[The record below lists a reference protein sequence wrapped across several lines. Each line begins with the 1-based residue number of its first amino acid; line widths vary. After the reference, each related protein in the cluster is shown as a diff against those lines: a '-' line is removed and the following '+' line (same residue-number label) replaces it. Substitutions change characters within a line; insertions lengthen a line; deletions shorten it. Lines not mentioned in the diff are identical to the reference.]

1 MMLPSHA
8 EPPAPVP
15 NDTAGAEGGSE
26 CAMQTLY
33 EGKRRCECCRNW
45 VEEYPKDLQ
54 VKVEARP
61 AVKQKALVA
70 RMRRNHDGGEG
81 DGEPLALD
89 SLVVQSAS
97 LKRTLGELFEGF
109 QGITPSLK
117 KVVFRSPFR
126 PFYYRWKRFGAILD
140 RQRRDD
146 PAAAAYTQL
155 LHDTLSRHFGAT
167 FAEIDDLVGH
177 GVITHSLL
185 WALFEPGTL
194 AVAKEDDDERFFL
207 VDGCTESHL
216 GHVGVMV
223 RFIDW
228 DGSRFG
234 YAKAGIHIPPF
245 DGTCEINKL
254 GIYPARFHGSQQKA
268 EAEATLRG
276 RRFYAFGGFHHKA
289 YSGMARVKSRAATP
303 RHVDGRIIVDAA
315 SYFHANNAKEELVPL
330 SESLTPRI
338 DVQDDAHN
346 SGNNRTRS
354 SIATTFPRPSPRP
367 VRELRDED
375 GTQRKQIDVGDGPA
389 QAEERPGSIPA
400 LTDTQLLICN
410 TTVKGYS
417 LKLKRWAE
425 FRVADVAEV
434 AFNDAAFPNLMLP
447 GGYKNLILSFVD
459 GQAKP
464 GDNTFD
470 DVIEGKGRGI
480 VMLLTGNPGVGKT
493 LTAEAVADKL
503 RKPLYV
509 LSAGEL
515 GEASRGVEQRL
526 REVLELTEK
535 WNGVLLF
542 DECDVFLQ
550 ERSANALAHNEIV
563 AVFLRLLEYHRGIL
577 IMTTN
582 RADSIDRAF
591 QSRIHLTLHYPDL
604 DAAAKEHI
612 WRQFVARSLSIS
624 ERDDGR
630 GAAAASLADESFA
643 CLARLPLNGREIKNI
658 VKVATLLACQEQT
671 VLGMGQIETVLR
683 ATRGMGPELDV
694 LVR

>member
-1 MMLPSHA
+1 MGLDLDESAILNAPICRAEDMMLPSHA
-8 EPPAPVP
+8 EPPAPVL

-54 VKVEARP
+54 VKVEAKP

-177 GVITHSLL
+177 GVITHSLI

-194 AVAKEDDDERFFL
+194 AVAKEDGDERFFL
-207 VDGCTESHL
+207 VDGCTESQL
-216 GHVGVMV
+216 GPVGVMV

-254 GIYPARFHGSQQKA
+254 GIYPARFHGSQQTA

-276 RRFYAFGGFHHKA
+276 RRFYALGGFHHKA

-303 RHVDGRIIVDAA
+303 RHVSCIPG
-315 SYFHANNAKEELVPL
+315 F
-330 SESLTPRI
+330 
-338 DVQDDAHN
+338 
-346 SGNNRTRS
+346 
-354 SIATTFPRPSPRP
+354 SPRM
-367 VRELRDED
+367 DH
-375 GTQRKQIDVGDGPA
+375 DVPDCNIEIHTGRRPHHRRCRVLLPRQQCEGGAPA
-389 QAEERPGSIPA
+389 PLGILNAQDRRPGRRTQQRQQQNQVFNRHDIP
-400 LTDTQLLICN
+400 
-410 TTVKGYS
+410 
-417 LKLKRWAE
+417 
-425 FRVADVAEV
+425 
-434 AFNDAAFPNLMLP
+434 
-447 GGYKNLILSFVD
+447 
-459 GQAKP
+459 
-464 GDNTFD
+464 
-470 DVIEGKGRGI
+470 
-480 VMLLTGNPGVGKT
+480 
-493 LTAEAVADKL
+493 
-503 RKPLYV
+503 
-509 LSAGEL
+509 
-515 GEASRGVEQRL
+515 
-526 REVLELTEK
+526 
-535 WNGVLLF
+535 
-542 DECDVFLQ
+542 
-550 ERSANALAHNEIV
+550 
-563 AVFLRLLEYHRGIL
+563 
-577 IMTTN
+577 
-582 RADSIDRAF
+582 
-591 QSRIHLTLHYPDL
+591 
-604 DAAAKEHI
+604 
-612 WRQFVARSLSIS
+612 
-624 ERDDGR
+624 
-630 GAAAASLADESFA
+630 
-643 CLARLPLNGREIKNI
+643 
-658 VKVATLLACQEQT
+658 
-671 VLGMGQIETVLR
+671 
-683 ATRGMGPELDV
+683 
-694 LVR
+694 

>member
-1 MMLPSHA
+1 MGLDSDKPAILSAPICRAKDMILPSHA
-8 EPPAPVP
+8 EPPASVP
-15 NDTAGAEGGSE
+15 NDTAGTEGSGSE
-26 CAMQTLY
+26 CATQTLY

-45 VEEYPKDLQ
+45 VEEYPKDLR
-54 VKVEARP
+54 VKVEAKP
-61 AVKQKALVA
+61 AVKQK
-70 RMRRNHDGGEG
+70 
-81 DGEPLALD
+81 ALD

-97 LKRTLGELFEGF
+97 LKRTLGELLEGF
-109 QGITPSLK
+109 QGITPSLR

-126 PFYYRWKRFGAILD
+126 PFYYRWERFGAILD

-155 LHDTLSRHFGAT
+155 LRDTLSRHFGAT
-167 FAEIDDLVGH
+167 FGEIDDLVGH

-185 WALFEPGTL
+185 SALFEPGTL
-194 AVAKEDDDERFFL
+194 ASLA
-207 VDGCTESHL
+207 GSA
-216 GHVGVMV
+216 GVMV

-254 GIYPARFHGSQQKA
+254 GIYQARFHGSRQTA
-268 EAEATLRG
+268 EAEAKLRG
-276 RRFYAFGGFHHKA
+276 RRFYALGGFHHKA
-289 YSGMARVKSRAATP
+289 YSGMARVKSRTATP

-315 SYFHANNAKEELVPL
+315 AYFHANNAKEELAPL
-330 SESLTPRI
+330 SDSLTPKI

-346 SGNNRTRS
+346 SDNIRTRSS
-354 SIATTFPRPSPRP
+354 SIATTFSRPRPRP
-367 VRELRDED
+367 IRDFRDED

-389 QAEERPGSIPA
+389 QAEEKSGSIPA
-400 LTDTQLLICN
+400 LTDVQLLICN

-425 FRVADVAEV
+425 FRVANVAEV
-434 AFNDAAFPNLMLP
+434 AFNDAAFPSLMLP
-447 GGYKNLILSFVD
+447 GGYKNLILSFAD
-459 GQAKP
+459 GQAER
-464 GDNTFD
+464 GSNNTFE

-577 IMTTN
+577 VMTTN

-624 ERDDGR
+624 ERDGGR
-630 GAAAASLADESFA
+630 PPG
-643 CLARLPLNGREIKNI
+643 GR
-658 VKVATLLACQEQT
+658 
-671 VLGMGQIETVLR
+671 VLR
-683 ATRGMGPELDV
+683 APGEAAPERAGDQEHRQGRLAARAPGADGAGHGADRDRPPGDQRRGAGAGRSHAL
-694 LVR
+694 